1 MQKNRIALALAIAFP
16 CSMSVWAQTATLP
29 PVTVTSSPVIDSNAT
44 DSFGSFSTSVTGQ
57 QIQDLNAVDL
67 ASALRRT
74 PGVTISRFNPVGS
87 FGGEEGGAVYIRGMG
102 SSRPGSEI
110 KTYVDGVP
118 FYMAV
123 WNHPLLDLLPVNGM
137 ERVDVLKGPQPQVF
151 GNAFGAINL
160 VPKRAGK
167 GDGGTG
173 DFQLSAGSFGT
184 VVEQF
189 DLTGRSGDLDYSL
202 AQGYAKSNGH
212 RDGADGKLTNLM
224 GRVGY
229 KFNAQWSA
237 SLLLLSADNTAGD
250 PGHATTLV
258 GKGDQYNTRGNL
270 VAVTV
275 AHDHDWIK
283 GAFKAYANNGQA
295 EQIPGFTSKFSMSGI
310 RWKEDISAWTG
321 GKVLVGV
328 DMDKLSGE
336 VSPIG
341 FDSEKLTLTSPY
353 VAVSHTAKL
362 GQGWTI
368 TPSAGVRS
376 YSHNI
381 LGDSTA
387 PHVGVVLQSGEH
399 LALRANVS
407 KGVNYAGIDTAVLS
421 HLSLIFTGVPIAWK
435 TPGAEKMD
443 HKELGLSWFPY
454 PGTSIDV
461 SVFSDHMTDRYVSA
475 IPPAVSAPTFIN
487 LGTYDVRG
495 SEISVQHQ
503 IGTGWRLFAGLTNLS
518 SSKADLPY
526 APSSSVSLGVNWRGG
541 PWRASVDA
549 QNQSGMTVLGQGR
562 ANGAPNLTKVEGFT
576 VANVRAAYQVPAL
589 GKRGEVFV
597 ALENLFDQQYEFR
610 AGYPMPGRSAQVGL
624 HASF

>member
-16 CSMSVWAQTATLP
+16 CSMAVWAQTATLP
-29 PVTVTSSPVIDSNAT
+29 PVAVTSSPVIDSNIT
-44 DSFGSFSTSVTGQ
+44 DPFASFSTSVTGQ

-110 KTYVDGVP
+110 KTYIDGVP

-123 WNHPLLDLLPVNGM
+123 WNHPLLDLLPVNAM
-137 ERVDVLKGPQPQVF
+137 ERIDVLKGPQPQVF
-151 GNAFGAINL
+151 GNAFGAVNL

-167 GDGGTG
+167 GDGVTG
-173 DFQLSAGSFGT
+173 DVQISAGSFGT

-212 RDGADGKLTNLM
+212 RDDADGKLTNLM
-224 GRVGY
+224 GRIGY
-229 KFNAQWSA
+229 KLNAQWSA

-270 VAVTV
+270 VALTV

-295 EQIPGFTSKFSMSGI
+295 EQFPGFTSKFSMSGI
-310 RWKEDISAWTG
+310 RWKEDINAWSG

-328 DMDKLSGE
+328 DMDELSGE

-341 FDSEKLTLTSPY
+341 FDSEALTLNSPY
-353 VAVSHTAKL
+353 VAVSHTANL

-368 TPSAGVRS
+368 TPSAGVRG

-381 LGDSTA
+381 LGDSSA
-387 PHVGVVLQSGEH
+387 PHMGVVLQSAEH
-399 LALRANVS
+399 FALRVNVS
-407 KGVNYAGIDTAVLS
+407 KGVNYPGLDAAVLS
-421 HLSLIFTGVPIAWK
+421 QLIPPLGASWK
-435 TPGAEKMD
+435 TLGAEKMD
-443 HKELGLSWFPY
+443 HKELGLSWY
-454 PGTSIDV
+454 PRLGTSVDL
-461 SVFSDHMTDRYVSA
+461 SVFSDHVTDRYVFA
-475 IPPAVSAPTFIN
+475 FPPAVSAPAFIN

-503 IGTGWRLFAGLTNLS
+503 IGAGWRLFAGLTSLS

-526 APSSSVSLGVNWRGG
+526 APSSSVSLGVNWQGG
-541 PWRASVDA
+541 PWRVSADA
-549 QNQSGMTVLGQGR
+549 QNQSNMNVLGQAR
-562 ANGAPNLTKVEGFT
+562 ADGAPNPTKVDGFT
-576 VANVRAAYQVPAL
+576 VANVRAVYQMPAL

-597 ALENLFDQQYEFR
+597 AIENLLDQQYEFR
-610 AGYPMPGRSAQVGL
+610 SGYPMPGRSMQVGL